1 MHTQE
6 THEALFAKYEDSEVT
21 LSSER
26 YAFWTVPTV
35 FTRENKDGERVSLQ
49 RDFQSHGAMLVNNL
63 ASKLTR
69 TLFPTGM
76 SFFRI
81 SDTDKMREIIAQL
94 GNDNAQ
100 LSAVFT
106 GIEREAMTLLTTH
119 AGFAQLTHL
128 MKLLIITGNALLYR
142 DPLTGR
148 MTVYSVRDYVVRR
161 DGASR
166 VLCTILRERI
176 PIQDVPEEFRPT
188 GYTDPTTDVWLYT
201 KIQRETRDAG
211 DVFVITQQIDGK
223 PVGTLSVYPEKLCPY
238 IPAVWNLVS
247 GEHYGR
253 GHVEDHAG
261 AFARVSE
268 LTQALTLYEIEA
280 MRVVNLVS
288 PKSTADVDALNDAE
302 TGEYVAGDG
311 EGIKAHEAGEAR
323 KIAEVVNDLQMVLA
337 ELARA
342 FMYTG
347 NVRDAERVTAE
358 EIKNN
363 VREAEE
369 NMGGIY
375 ATLAEILHIPLAH
388 ILTVEA
394 RPELLALLQANAVSL
409 DIQVGTAAIN
419 RSIVV
424 QRLGLVANDINLIL
438 PVLAQATKRTNPD
451 RVIDLIL
458 AGHGV
463 DPTEIFY
470 TEQELQQLQA
480 AEEAAAQAPASG
492 MALDA
497 GSAALLSEQQGLTQ

>member
-1 MHTQE
+1 MNAE
-6 THEALFAKYEDSEVT
+6 THQALFAKYEDADVT
-21 LSSER
+21 LSSEK

-35 FTRENKDGERVSLQ
+35 FTRENSEGERISIQ

-94 GNDNAQ
+94 GTDTTALQ
-100 LSAVFT
+100 ATFS
-106 GIEREAMTLLTTH
+106 GIEQDALSLLYTH
-119 AGFAQLTHL
+119 AGYAQLTHM

-161 DGASR
+161 DGSGR
-166 VLCTILRERI
+166 ILTIVLRERI
-176 PIQDVPEEFRPT
+176 PVADVPEEHRPA
-188 GYTDPTTDVWLYT
+188 GYTDLNADMWLYT
-201 KIQRETRDAG
+201 KIQREKREIG
-211 DVFVITQQIDGK
+211 DVFVITQEMDGK

-238 IPAVWNLVS
+238 ICAVWNMVS

-288 PKSTADVDALNDAE
+288 PKATADVDSLNAAE
-302 TGEYVAGDG
+302 TGEFVSGDG

-342 FMYTG
+342 FMYSG

-363 VREAEE
+363 VKEAEE

-375 ATLAEILHIPLAH
+375 ATLAEILHIPLAN
-388 ILTVEA
+388 ITVVEA
-394 RPELLALLQANAVSL
+394 RPELLGLLQANAVSL

-419 RSIVV
+419 RSIIV
-424 QRLGLVANDINLIL
+424 QRLALAANDINLIL
-438 PVLAQATKRTNPD
+438 PVFAQSTKRANPD
-451 RVIDLIL
+451 RIIDMIL

-463 DPTEIFY
+463 DPSDIFY
-470 TEQELQQLQA
+470 TKDELLELQAQEQ
-480 AEEAAAQAPASG
+480 AAAQTPASG

-497 GSAALLSEQQGLTQ
+497 GSAAILSEQQGLTQ